1 MAQYQVL
8 AVVGGIAKES
18 LNKRFFN
25 AMKELAPK
33 DFELLTFDI
42 STLPFFSQDM
52 ENDPPENVQDWKEM
66 VKSCDAV
73 IFITPEYNRSF
84 PGVLKNALDWGSR
97 PYGQNLWKGKAGA
110 VTGASVG
117 SIGTFG
123 AQHHLRQ
130 CLAYLDVNV
139 MGQPELYLNGS
150 KAFEESGSLSS
161 DAKKLV
167 TQYWEAFQ
175 KHLEHLHVGE
185 NKKGNPKVPFQEHRA
200 H

>member
-1 MAQYQVL
+1 MAKYQVL

-18 LNKRFFN
+18 LNKKFYG

-33 DFELLTFDI
+33 DFELATFDI
-42 STLPFFSQDM
+42 STLPFFTQDM
-52 ENDPPENVQDWKEM
+52 ENDPPEIVQDFKEL
-66 VKSCDAV
+66 VKACDAV
-73 IFITPEYNRSF
+73 VFITPEYNRSF
-84 PGVLKNALDWGSR
+84 PGVLKNALDWPSR
-97 PYGQNLWKGKAGA
+97 PYGQNLWKGKAAA
-110 VTGASVG
+110 VTGASTG

-130 CLAYLDVNV
+130 CLAYLDVDV
-139 MGQPELYLNGS
+139 MGQPELYFNAS
-150 KAFEESGSLSS
+150 KAFDENGQIKN

-167 TQYWEAFQ
+167 TQYWEAFE
-175 KHLEHLHVGE
+175 KHLEHLHIAE